1 MAYTDADTVALHL
14 GRTLTV
20 DQEAQVDA
28 LVPAA
33 TAWIDARTNR
43 SWELTAPITGEAHAL
58 YGPCLYLKQAPVASV
73 EAVSVR
79 SLTPGATART
89 LTAGVD
95 YELLDAATGLVL
107 IGTYYTVDYRA
118 SVDYTPAVP
127 LDGRIALAATMLVA
141 AWLRPAL
148 DGITGD
154 IQSYRIG
161 QDLQVTYRDPGTG
174 TVRGVPDDVVTLV
187 DQCRRGVP
195 VFA

>member
-1 MAYTDADTVALHL
+1 MAYTDADAVALHL
-14 GRTLTV
+14 NRTLTV

-43 SWELTAPITGEAHAL
+43 SWDLTAPITGEAHTL

-73 EAVSVR
+73 EAVRVR

-107 IGTYYTVDYRA
+107 IGTYYAVDYRA
-118 SVDYTPAVP
+118 SVDYTPNVP

-141 AWLRPAL
+141 AWLTAALSGGRGSIKRRTLGDVTVEYAAQPA
-148 DGITGD
+148 TA
-154 IQSYRIG
+154 Y
-161 QDLQVTYRDPGTG
+161 
-174 TVRGVPDDVVTLV
+174 GVPEDVAALV

>member
-1 MAYTDADTVALHL
+1 MAYTDAAAVALHL

-20 DQEAQVDA
+20 DQEAQVDV
-28 LVPAA
+28 LVPPAQR
-33 TAWIDARTNR
+33 WIDKRANR
-43 SWELTAPITGEAHAL
+43 SWELTTPITGEAHTL

-73 EAVSVR
+73 EAVRVR

-95 YELLDAATGLVL
+95 YELLDATDGLLL

-118 SVDYTPAVP
+118 GVDYTPNVP
-127 LDGRIALAATMLVA
+127 LDERIALAATMLVA

-154 IQSYRIG
+154 IKSYSQG
-161 QDLQVTYRDPGTG
+161 QELSVTFRDPATG
-174 TVRGVPDDVVTLV
+174 AVRGIPDDVVTLV